1 LKAHETSIPSSSANI
16 SWTAQSKYQL
26 ETNNKVSLEAKST
39 KENLTKVELEAQ
51 QCKNSPEASLNAQCF
66 NKNNQCFL

>member
-16 SWTAQSKYQL
+16 SLTVQSKYQL

-39 KENLTKVELEAQ
+39 KENLTKVALEAH
-51 QCKNSPEASLNAQCF
+51 QCCT
-66 NKNNQCFL
+66 